1 MRILVAEDD
10 QDASEM
16 YRITLKSRGPKVEIT
31 DDGKE
36 CLEIYRGS
44 VTGVK
49 NHNSVPFD
57 VVILDFQLPCLDGL
71 YIARAILK
79 SRPNQR
85 IVIASAYVKTMP
97 GEKIEGMQGFI
108 ELLPKPFEPREL
120 VRIVE
125 NVPNLTDADKMRSII
140 ALTEI
145 SSRSISEEG
154 IAKGIEILGK
164 VLGPKVTPA
173 LLEEFRHRGL
183 ISTPGKPHTG
193 EELLSVLEEL
203 FGPSNKAFFVRF
215 FLEFFD

>member
-1 MRILVAEDD
+1 MHILVAEDD

-16 YRITLKSRGPKVEIT
+16 YRIALKSRGHEVEIT
-31 DDGKE
+31 GDGKE
-36 CLEIYRGS
+36 CLEIYRRS
-44 VTGVK
+44 VTGV
-49 NHNSVPFD
+49 NHNSAPFD
-57 VVILDFQLPCLDGL
+57 VVILDFQLPGLDGL
-71 YIARAILK
+71 DITKTILK

-108 ELLPKPFEPREL
+108 EFLPKPFEPREL

-125 NVPNLTDADKMRSII
+125 NVPNLTDADKMKSII
-140 ALTEI
+140 ALNEI
-145 SSRSISEEG
+145 NNRSISEEG
-154 IAKGIEILGK
+154 IAKGTEILGQI
-164 VLGPKVTPA
+164 LGPKVTPTLVEA
-173 LLEEFRHRGL
+173 FRQRGL
-183 ISTPGKPHTG
+183 TSTPGKPHTG